1 MNDLKTGPAYQV
13 LPISVGAVSETG
25 QREQNQDSMT
35 GFSSPFGAVY
45 LIADGMGG
53 HRGGAEASRMVAEAF
68 NRHLLAAPASSPP
81 RDAVTL
87 AVRLAN
93 VEILEK
99 GKSGNADF
107 EGMGSTV
114 VIAMVRQNGN
124 QLELTTAHV
133 GDSRV
138 YLQRN
143 GSLTL
148 LTKDHT
154 QVQWLI
160 DNHAID
166 ESSAR
171 NHPDASVL
179 TRALGHTTDLQVD
192 ISEPLPLLEGDGIL
206 LCSDGLSGF
215 ARAEDIKRTIGEN
228 PDPTRCANQLVQ
240 LALAAGSNDNITVQ
254 FLRIGA
260 TAQAVTSRAPAAPAA
275 AAPAR
280 HTQRT
285 GTPTASAGKMISII
299 ALLLVLAGMVWWVR
313 RPKPVPVDNSLSQLE
328 QRVNTFKDNAA
339 ALSADARQS
348 KDAVHGEFLELAKL
362 KGKATSNLQKD
373 LKGLKKEF
381 PAAEKKFGEILA
393 AADSLG
399 HAASDRL
406 TELASLRKSS
416 DQPQKSQKQAERQE
430 KIDKL
435 TKALG
440 TNEAD
445 LKNRQAEMNDLK
457 LTQADMEKRKLELEA
472 AWKEE
477 LAAGHSAGHATP
489 DQGDKPPED
498 APKPPADAPKPQET
512 PTRPNNL
519 L

>member
-1 MNDLKTGPAYQV
+1 V

-53 HRGGAEASRMVAEAF
+53 HHGGAEASRMVAEGF

-114 VIAMVRQNGN
+114 VIAVVRQNGN

-192 ISEPLPLLEGDGIL
+192 ISDPLPLQEGDGIL

-228 PDPTRCANQLVQ
+228 PDPTRCANELVQ

-260 TAQAVTSRAPAAPAA
+260 TAQAGVAGRGAATL
-275 AAPAR
+275 PAR
-280 HTQRT
+280 KTQRT
-285 GTPTASAGKMISII
+285 ARSTTSLGRMIPIL
-299 ALLLVLAGMVWWVR
+299 ALVVVLVGMVWWMR
-313 RPKPVPVDNSLSQLE
+313 RPKPVPADNSLSQLE
-328 QRVNTFKDNAA
+328 QRVKTLQDNAA
-339 ALSADARQS
+339 ALHADAGKS
-348 KDAVHGEFLELAKL
+348 KDAVHAEFLELAKL
-362 KGKATSNLQKD
+362 KGKATPKLQKD

-381 PAAEKKFGEILA
+381 PAAEKKFAEILA

-399 HAASDRL
+399 HAATDRS
-406 TELASLRKSS
+406 TELASLKKSS
-416 DQPQKSQKQAERQE
+416 GPPLKPAERQE

-435 TKALG
+435 TNALG
-440 TNEAD
+440 TNEED
-445 LKNRQAEMNDLK
+445 LKNQQAEMNDLK
-457 LTQADMEKRKLELEA
+457 PTQADLDTRKQDLEA

-477 LAAGHSAGHATP
+477 VSAGHSAGHLTP
-489 DQGDKPPED
+489 DQSNKPPED
-498 APKPPADAPKPQET
+498 ATKPPAGTPKPPENADKT
-512 PTRPNNL
+512 D
-519 L
+519 

>member
-1 MNDLKTGPAYQV
+1 MNDLKAGQAYQV

-53 HRGGAEASRMVAEAF
+53 HHGGAEASRMVAEGF

-114 VIAMVRQNGN
+114 VIAMVRQNGS

-192 ISEPLPLLEGDGIL
+192 ISDPLPLQEGDGIL

-228 PDPTRCANQLVQ
+228 PDPTRCANELVQ

-260 TAQAVTSRAPAAPAA
+260 TAQAGVTARGAA
-275 AAPAR
+275 ARPAR
-280 HTQRT
+280 QTERI
-285 GTPTASAGKMISII
+285 GRSTASGGRMISIV
-299 ALLLVLAGMVWWVR
+299 ALVVVLAGMVWWVR
-313 RPKPVPVDNSLSQLE
+313 RPKPVLVDNSLSQLE
-328 QRVNTFKDNAA
+328 QRVKTLQDNAA
-339 ALSADARQS
+339 ALSADARKS

-362 KGKATSNLQKD
+362 KGKVTPSLQKD
-373 LKGLKKEF
+373 LRGLKKEF

-399 HAASDRL
+399 QAASDRS
-406 TELASLRKSS
+406 TELASLGKKSGP
-416 DQPQKSQKQAERQE
+416 PQKPAERQE

-457 LTQADMEKRKLELEA
+457 LTQADMEARKVDLEA
-472 AWKEE
+472 AWKEDVS
-477 LAAGHSAGHATP
+477 AGHSTRHSTP
-489 DQGDKPPED
+489 DEGDKPPED
-498 APKPPADAPKPQET
+498 STKPPAGTPKAPENADKT
-512 PTRPNNL
+512 D
-519 L
+519 

>member
-1 MNDLKTGPAYQV
+1 MNDLKAGQAYQV

-53 HRGGAEASRMVAEAF
+53 HHGGAEASRMVAEAF

-192 ISEPLPLLEGDGIL
+192 ISDPLPLQEGDGIL

-240 LALAAGSNDNITVQ
+240 LALASGSNDNITVQ
-254 FLRIGA
+254 FLRIGS
-260 TAQAVTSRAPAAPAA
+260 TAQASVAGRAA
-275 AAPAR
+275 AALPER
-280 HTQRT
+280 QTKRT
-285 GTPTASAGKMISII
+285 GTPTAKAGRTISII
-299 ALLLVLAGMVWWVR
+299 ALLVVLAGMVWSVR
-313 RPKPVPVDNSLSQLE
+313 RPRPAPADNSLSLLE
-328 QRVNTFKDNAA
+328 QRVKTFQDNAT
-339 ALSADARQS
+339 ALRADASKS
-348 KDAVHGEFLELAKL
+348 KDAVHAEFLELAKL
-362 KGKATSNLQKD
+362 KGKAAPKLQTD
-373 LKGLKKEF
+373 LKGLKQEF
-381 PAAEKKFGEILA
+381 PAVEKKFSEILA
-393 AADSLG
+393 AANSLG
-399 HAASDRL
+399 RAAIDRS
-406 TELASLRKSS
+406 TELANLRKSS
-416 DQPQKSQKQAERQE
+416 DPPQKPAERQE
-430 KIDKL
+430 KIDRL

-445 LKNRQAEMNDLK
+445 LKTYQAEMNELK
-457 LTQADMEKRKLELEA
+457 QTQADLEKRKPDLEA

-477 LAAGHSAGHATP
+477 HSAGHSTP
-489 DQGDKPPED
+489 DQGNRPPEDATKPPED
-498 APKPPADAPKPQET
+498 TAKPQENADKT
-512 PTRPNNL
+512 D
-519 L
+519 